1 MAGMARPAAKR
12 TPFLKPSPALYLAA
26 SDKFVR
32 QLMKKGV
39 FYRIINAVY
48 QKNLY
53 AKIWE

>member
-1 MAGMARPAAKR
+1 MARPAANR
-12 TPFLKPSPALYLAA
+12 ILFLEPSPAFYLAA

-39 FYRIINAVY
+39 FYRIVNAVY

-53 AKIWE
+53 AMI